1 MPSQEIARQNWT
13 HELDMFSQEHDGWI
27 VSVRVVDGEG
37 REQTEVRTLPLHGV
51 SVDDPQQTRVAITVG
66 HNGQDHFTHEISKPV
81 RIVVERLD
89 ARALGADEAVREHVL
104 GVAPDAE
111 HPVPVAELELE
122 PAGGLAERAGGVGG

>member
-81 RIVVERLD
+81 RIVVERTET
-89 ARALGADEAVREHVL
+89 GADRGLSIRAADGSTTSVEFLSPTR
-104 GVAPDAE
+104 PDE
-111 HPVPVAELELE
+111 
-122 PAGGLAERAGGVGG
+122 